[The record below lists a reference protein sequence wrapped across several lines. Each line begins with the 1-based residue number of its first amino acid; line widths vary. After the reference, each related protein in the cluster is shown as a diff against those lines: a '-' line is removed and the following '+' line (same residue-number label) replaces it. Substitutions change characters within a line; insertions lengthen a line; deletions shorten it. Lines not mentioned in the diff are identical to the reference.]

1 MHLTNLIL
9 VLIYLF
15 SGTVLAGFGR
25 ISITTEYTISRK
37 STTPKPYYLS
47 NVRLQKHIL
56 PTLRYDAAPDTDVST
71 SPAVRI
77 ALPSFIIEIQPAPP
91 FRSAVLFLN
100 LNNKAPP
107 VS

>member
-37 STTPKPYYLS
+37 SNTPKPHYLS

-56 PTLRYDAAPDTDVST
+56 PTLRYDTAPGSDIPPST
-71 SPAVRI
+71 GEKI
-77 ALPSFIIEIQPAPP
+77 ALPSFIIGFQPAPP
-91 FRSAVLFLN
+91 FRSAVLFVN
-100 LNNKAPP
+100 LTNKAPP
-107 VS
+107 VP